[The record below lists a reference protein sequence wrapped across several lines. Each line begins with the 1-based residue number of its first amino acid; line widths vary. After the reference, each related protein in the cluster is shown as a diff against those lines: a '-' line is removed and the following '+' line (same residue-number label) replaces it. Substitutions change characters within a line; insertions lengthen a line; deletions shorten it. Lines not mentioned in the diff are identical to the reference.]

1 MQRSVAH
8 RRFGKNTGNNF
19 PPERSGAPDFL
30 ARKCDWRIR
39 DKIEAVLPIC
49 QGYNARIKAPGGFH
63 LINTARER
71 IWKIASGKA
80 NFAVFP
86 GIQEDEYQSNPD
98 PLWLMTLRSHDQY
111 NTTLYANNDRYRGV
125 YNQRDIGFLNDME
138 MRKRGL
144 TANDR
149 VDVRTLCSD
158 GIERMLRGFKIVPY
172 NIPDGSCA
180 AYFPEANVLAPLSKY
195 DPLSGTQSSKA
206 VP

>member
-1 MQRSVAH
+1 
-8 RRFGKNTGNNF
+8 
-19 PPERSGAPDFL
+19 
-30 ARKCDWRIR
+30 
-39 DKIEAVLPIC
+39 
-49 QGYNARIKAPGGFH
+49 
-63 LINTARER
+63 
-71 IWKIASGKA
+71 
-80 NFAVFP
+80 
-86 GIQEDEYQSNPD
+86 
-98 PLWLMTLRSHDQY
+98 MTLRSHDQY

-206 VP
+206 VSVIIEKSQA